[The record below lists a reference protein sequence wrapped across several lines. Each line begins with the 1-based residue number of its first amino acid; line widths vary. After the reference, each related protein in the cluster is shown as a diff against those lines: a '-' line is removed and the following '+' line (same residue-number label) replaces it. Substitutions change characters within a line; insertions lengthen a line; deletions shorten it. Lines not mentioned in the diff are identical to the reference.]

1 MNQPTIRYFG
11 LIRMRKRTYLTLQI
25 PVLILGCVVV
35 AWTLTLPAYPSFG
48 LNRAR
53 LSPAGLLFLDHL
65 WVIAL
70 VALGAEILDT
80 VFTLRAFRRKEAEE
94 AVDPSKAAP
103 SAPRVADAAVQAG
116 EQPSQRI

>member
-25 PVLILGCVVV
+25 PVLVLGCVFL
-35 AWTLTLPAYPSFG
+35 AWTLMLPAHPSFG
-48 LNRAR
+48 LNRDR

-65 WVIAL
+65 WVIAI

-80 VFTLRAFRRKEAEE
+80 IFTLRAFRRKEAEE
-94 AVDPSKAAP
+94 AVDPFQAAP
-103 SAPRVADAAVQAG
+103 SAPRVADSTIQAG